1 MRLFIAVPVP
11 AAVVRALSQT
21 RAQLES
27 GGATGRFV
35 PEGNYH
41 VTMRFIGESGDL
53 AGAAR
58 GMRTAVAGARPIPL
72 RLGEYGFFP
81 GGSRHTGFISVED
94 LSGGELF
101 RLYEMLEGALRDE
114 GFGRG
119 QGKFTPHITLGRAL
133 TGDDFPIAVRKETF
147 TASSLV
153 LYESRSERGK
163 LRYDPLHREAF

>member
-1 MRLFIAVPVP
+1 MRLFIAIPVP
-11 AAVVRALSQT
+11 AAVVRALSQA
-21 RAQLES
+21 RAQLEK

-41 VTMRFIGESGDL
+41 VTMKFIGESNDL
-53 AGAAR
+53 NGAAR
-58 GMRTAVAGARPIPL
+58 GMRAAVIGARPIPL
-72 RLGEYGFFP
+72 RLDQYGFFP
-81 GGSRHTGFISVED
+81 GGTGHTGFVSVED
-94 LSGGELF
+94 LTGGELL

-119 QGKFTPHITLGRAL
+119 QGKFVPHITLGRAL
-133 TGDDFPIAVRKETF
+133 AGDTFPIAVRKETF

-153 LYESRSERGK
+153 LYESRSERGN